1 MTTYNTVAY
10 KTVGAGFA
18 GERCTAKLTYDFA
31 SDLGAYSGNTWRLG
45 VAGRKIC
52 IVEAVVHVETAVV
65 GSSSTISM
73 GTTSAA
79 TVFLSAVAEAT
90 LVDDYVVD
98 TAGAQAEVVAAGDY
112 FTMTI
117 GTANL
122 TAGKINLFL
131 SYYNID

>member
-1 MTTYNTVAY
+1 MANISTDAFETIGDVFSNQE
-10 KTVGAGFA
+10 GFV
-18 GERCTAKLTYDFA
+18 KLTYDF
-31 SDLGAYSGNTWRLG
+31 SEDGGAFSGNTYRLG
-45 VAGRKIC
+45 QTSRKIL
-52 IVEAVVHVETAVV
+52 ITQAHVHIETAVV

-90 LVDDYVVD
+90 LVDDYTVD
-98 TAGAQAEVVAAGDY
+98 TAGAQAEVAASADY
-112 FTMTI
+112 ITMTI

-131 SYYNID
+131 RYVNID